1 MATTSLELITYAATV
16 APEVDRLVI
25 AGHRAAR
32 PFALELR
39 QRLGVTSFGPL
50 IDLRRQLLSSP
61 GMTMQ
66 DAHWKQ
72 RGVLLDEL
80 QASLQGSVSD
90 GLLNRAGPRFTPT
103 DRGREVLDG
112 LTDALSRGLAPLW
125 GSGAELQQASQGVEM
140 VIQRAGNTLGAV
152 DYPAFTVERAGAGVD
167 PSNQPLALWTHLS
180 TLRYLRADA
189 HALAWLPITELW
201 SEKILLTALCYTV
214 GPNSV
219 DVRREE
225 SVLIDDD
232 HVTENLVTLEK
243 RGWAWR
249 DANRWEATPAGRQ
262 IRRQVEENT
271 NAFNAPPFSV
281 LRDRQRL
288 DLLRVLRELPAAP
301 SRE

>member
-1 MATTSLELITYAATV
+1 VYAAAV
-16 APEVDRLVI
+16 APEVDRLFI
-25 AGHRAAR
+25 TGHRAAR
-32 PFALELR
+32 PFALKLR
-39 QRLGVTSFGPL
+39 QRLGTTSFGPL
-50 IDLRRQLLSSP
+50 IDLRGQLLSSS

-72 RGVLLDEL
+72 RGVPLDEL
-80 QASLQGSVSD
+80 EGALEDSVSR
-90 GLLNRAGPRFTPT
+90 GLLGRVGNLFTPT
-103 DRGREVLDG
+103 ERGREVLDG
-112 LTDALSRGLAPLW
+112 LTDALSRGLGLLW
-125 GSGAELQQASQGVEM
+125 GNGGELEQAIQTVEIVVQHAETSLDP
-140 VIQRAGNTLGAV
+140 I

-167 PSNQPLALWTHLS
+167 PSNQPLTLWTHLS
-180 TLRYLRADA
+180 TLRSLRADA
-189 HALAWLPITELW
+189 QALAWLPITELW

-262 IRRQVEENT
+262 IRHQVEENT

-288 DLLRVLRELPAAP
+288 DLLRVLRELPAAS